1 MTNNDITT
9 LLLVLAPA
17 ALVVAS
23 SYMLIRRMLEAD
35 LRRKQAEVFLLRR
48 SETLKIRLSAIE
60 RLVML
65 MERLSPAEL
74 LLRTTRQADTAGEL
88 HLLLLDAIR
97 NETEQYLP
105 CQLYVSV
112 DTWQLV
118 TGARN
123 SVISLI
129 NRSAADVRPN
139 EPAIHLSK
147 KILTDLQ
154 TLPAVPT
161 TDAIAALREE
171 TQHLFA

>member
-123 SVISLI
+123 SVISLF